1 MRWEKL
7 PAEGLFYKRFFTRWE
22 PSSLKREKSH
32 IPVQGHPPTQEIG
45 RKSNQERKRFLAI
58 ISLCQIKT
66 QTIGITRY
74 SENFKLSFVV
84 FLQEGSLVV
93 KWFFSDRKIP
103 LWENIPSTSQTPTN

>member
-1 MRWEKL
+1 MG
-7 PAEGLFYKRFFTRWE
+7 AFFVKTRVTY
-22 PSSLKREKSH
+22 LCKATHQHRK
-32 IPVQGHPPTQEIG
+32 IG
-45 RKSNQERKRFLAI
+45 RKSNQERKGFLAV
-58 ISLCQIKT
+58 ISLCQIKK
-66 QTIGITRY
+66 QTIGITCY